1 MLAMGREG
9 VNETALFHVEQCGKR
24 QNIRAGPVTCG
35 SGVLSARHPAV
46 LREAAR
52 GGSPAPAAT
61 PPPPA
66 TSAHLRKDRRVGPNG
81 ALAGGEAAHLSPRGW
96 ALEDA
101 G

>member
-1 MLAMGREG
+1 MLAIGREG

-66 TSAHLRKDRRVGPNG
+66 TSAHLRKYRRVAPNG
-81 ALAGGEAAHLSPRGW
+81 TLAERKAAHLSPRGCDRE
-96 ALEDA
+96 AA
-101 G
+101 

>member
-1 MLAMGREG
+1 MLAIGREG

-66 TSAHLRKDRRVGPNG
+66 TSAHLRSTDGWRRMGPWRSGRRHTWVRG
-81 ALAGGEAAHLSPRGW
+81 AATGKPP
-96 ALEDA
+96 
-101 G
+101 